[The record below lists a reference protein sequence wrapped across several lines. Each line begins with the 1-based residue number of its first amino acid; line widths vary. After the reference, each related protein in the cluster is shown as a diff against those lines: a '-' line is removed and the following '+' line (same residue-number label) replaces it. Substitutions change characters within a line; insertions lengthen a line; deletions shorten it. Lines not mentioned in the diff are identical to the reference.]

1 MHHIPAWGFVLWL
14 CRSFSWIFPVRSTWG
29 FFNQD
34 IFCLRKGCGAK
45 FRRVKTPYDYEEVSF
60 LRSAQRQHW
69 CYDLGLGFFFPSQV
83 SSLVQW
89 YPLYTNTFLH
99 VYIQGEMV
107 PTSQESPV
115 YWGGQEHCST
125 VFPGPPVPS
134 RLVSSRPTSPM
145 PSRWVWVKY
154 RAWILSPTKS
164 ARAIISSS
172 LETGLLL
179 IAWRQFPCRSEL
191 CTSDLTWWACRWK
204 RWAETFET
212 FSSPLRAELCPGKA
226 YQEGEL
232 GEPCES
238 GSYRDPRSRW
248 WDS

>member
-1 MHHIPAWGFVLWL
+1 M
-14 CRSFSWIFPVRSTWG
+14 RRST
-29 FFNQD
+29 FSIQHS
-34 IFCLRKGCGAK
+34 
-45 FRRVKTPYDYEEVSF
+45 VSTD
-60 LRSAQRQHW
+60 ATI
-69 CYDLGLGFFFPSQV
+69 YVGLGVFFSSQV

-89 YPLYTNTFLH
+89 YSLYTSTFLH

-125 VFPGPPVPS
+125 VFAGPPVPS

-145 PSRWVWVKY
+145 PSRCVWVKY

-204 RWAETFET
+204 RWVDCEG
-212 FSSPLRAELCPGKA
+212 SSLWPKRFKCFLHL
-226 YQEGEL
+226 
-232 GEPCES
+232 
-238 GSYRDPRSRW
+238 
-248 WDS
+248 